1 MYSTLEEKKIVFDAM
16 GRAISKA
23 LPSIRSIELDIFKTE
38 DGKTY
43 EYIVVTFKGGAISVR
58 NATINSMSANLYE
71 ISQLV
76 NGGYYNEVETYQNL
90 KGEKKWKKEIIA
102 LTVFIILMLALSLL
116 IISKENQLE
125 KLKEQV
131 EMQSLYNELKL
142 DYYEERYGVDL
153 DDTPEDFKKFLYDNY
168 RELYNYMEELEN
180 DKKIKNWSRWF
191 IWQH

>member
-1 MYSTLEEKKIVFDAM
+1 M
-16 GRAISKA
+16 
-23 LPSIRSIELDIFKTE
+23 
-38 DGKTY
+38 
-43 EYIVVTFKGGAISVR
+43 
-58 NATINSMSANLYE
+58 
-71 ISQLV
+71 
-76 NGGYYNEVETYQNL
+76 
-90 KGEKKWKKEIIA
+90 KKEIIA

-116 IISKENQLE
+116 IILKENQLE

-180 DKKIKNWSRWF
+180 E
-191 IWQH
+191 